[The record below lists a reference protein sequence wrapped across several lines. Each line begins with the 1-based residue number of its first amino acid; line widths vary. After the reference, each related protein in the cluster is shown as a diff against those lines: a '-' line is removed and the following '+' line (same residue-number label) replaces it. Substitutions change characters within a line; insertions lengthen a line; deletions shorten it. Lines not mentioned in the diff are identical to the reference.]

1 MIVVSDTSCISNLLT
16 IGKADLLEKLFG
28 EVIIPPAVE
37 KELRRYHS
45 AIPVFLK
52 VVAPARIDLVARLSR
67 ELDSGEAEAIS
78 LACELKQTG
87 C

>member
-1 MIVVSDTSCISNLLT
+1 MIVVSDTSCVSNLLT

-37 KELRRYHS
+37 RELRRFHS
-45 AIPVFLK
+45 AIPAFLRT
-52 VVAPARIDLVARLSR
+52 VVPTRNDLLARLSR
-67 ELDSGEAEAIS
+67 ELDSAKRKPSAS
-78 LACELKQTG
+78 RANSKQIV